1 MNWIK
6 ENKFISVLA
15 GITLV
20 IVGALYFVGST
31 KATEYDEAKEKFDE
45 ANSEATSFESMALYP
60 KTENKAGKTK
70 ALDEYRKAVVDLQT
84 TFEKFRPAELKNVS
98 SQSFTGAL
106 KEADEELRKAFEQ
119 SGTEIPDAFFV
130 GFERYRAS
138 LAPERNTGIL
148 SFQLQ
153 AIKDTLLDL
162 AKAAPSA
169 LLNLHRPNLAE
180 EDGQTFTPGPDDAAR
195 PLPFEITFIGS
206 ESSAREFL
214 SSVTKLEKYFITVK
228 ALRVTNAKK
237 DPPKAAD
244 AKFDAAPT
252 AASANPAAT
261 TTTTGGGF
269 SFPDSETSA
278 EAETPTAAVA
288 PTAPV
293 NSGRIL
299 SQVLG
304 NEEVQVFVRL
314 DVMQFLP
321 AKKLP

>member
-6 ENKFISVLA
+6 ENKFIAVLA

-20 IVGALYFVGST
+20 IVAALYFVGST
-31 KATEYDEAKEKFDE
+31 KAKEYEEAKEKFDE

-60 KTENKAGKTK
+60 KPENKAGKTK
-70 ALDEYRKAVVDLQT
+70 ALDEYRKSVDGLQNS
-84 TFEKFRPAELKNVS
+84 FEKFRPAELKNVS
-98 SQSFTGAL
+98 SQNFTGAL

-119 SGTEIPDAFFV
+119 SGTKVPDAFFV

-162 AKAAPSA
+162 AKAGPTA

-180 EDGQTFTPGPDDAAR
+180 EDGQTFTSGPNDAAR
-195 PLPFEITFIGS
+195 ALPFEITFIGS

-214 SSVTKLEKYFITVK
+214 SSVTKLDKYFITIK
-228 ALRVTNAKK
+228 ALRISNAKK
-237 DPPKAAD
+237 DPPKATD
-244 AKFDAAPT
+244 AKFDAGSKG
-252 AASANPAAT
+252 AAAQPT
-261 TTTTGGGF
+261 TTGGGGF
-269 SFPDSETSA
+269 SFPDIGSSDAPDAPATTA
-278 EAETPTAAVA
+278 APTAAVS
-288 PTAPV
+288 
-293 NSGRIL
+293 SGRIL

-304 NEEVQVFVRL
+304 DEEVQVFVRL
-314 DVMQFLP
+314 DLMQFLP